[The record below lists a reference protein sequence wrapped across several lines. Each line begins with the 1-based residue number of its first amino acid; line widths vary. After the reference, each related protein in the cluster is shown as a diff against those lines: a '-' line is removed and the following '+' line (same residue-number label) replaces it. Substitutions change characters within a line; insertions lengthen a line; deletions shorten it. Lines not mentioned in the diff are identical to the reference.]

1 VIFVFISLISWP
13 GSFRSD
19 TPSGSELPPRWAL
32 HRFQLHGPVSWRLSS
47 AVHPGGAYRIS
58 GWWLSPTPLKNDGV
72 KVSWDYEIPNWME
85 KSSKCSKPPTRYRLI
100 MADIGSCS
108 SLHSRVREIAAAT
121 GTLVSCKNHISQTRY
136 VWHCLTKVETKRI
149 SWTASLKAQWMCP
162 FQKHPSESAQ
172 PHGRGEG
179 WSDQKTLGN
188 VHLVFEVSD
197 LAEIPWKSP

>member
-1 VIFVFISLISWP
+1 MIFVFISLISWP

-32 HRFQLHGPVSWRLSS
+32 HRFQLHGPVSWRLSW
-47 AVHPGGAYRIS
+47 AVHPGWALPLWKMMEWRSVGIMKF
-58 GWWLSPTPLKNDGV
+58 PTEWKNMG
-72 KVSWDYEIPNWME
+72 

>member
-1 VIFVFISLISWP
+1 MIFVFISLISWP

-32 HRFQLHGPVSWRLSS
+32 HRFQLHGPVSWRLSW
-47 AVHPGGAYRIS
+47 AVHPGWALPLWKMMEWRSVGIMKF
-58 GWWLSPTPLKNDGV
+58 PTEWKN
-72 KVSWDYEIPNWME
+72 ME
-85 KSSKCSKPPTRYRLI
+85 KSSKCSNPPTRYRLI